1 MRLWLWRNWCFLRVL
16 FWHFRV
22 RLLLMLLILIGGS
35 MLFMSIEQHSF
46 WTGLHYSWL
55 LVFGE
60 PPEELPE
67 SPMLAALFFIMPV
80 LGLTVIIEFIIDVAL
95 MVRDRRRAERSWC
108 TMLASS
114 YRNHIVLVGC
124 GKLGYR
130 VYLVLRKLG
139 EQVVVIER
147 DPNNQFLEE
156 LRRDGS
162 PVLIGDARREALLDE
177 ANLAKA
183 RSVVLATNDDLAN
196 LEIALD
202 AQRINSQ
209 VRVVVRMFDQNMADK
224 LSGGFNIHL
233 AMSQSAISAP
243 TFALSAVAPSIV
255 SSVMIGQHL
264 VVMQRWQIRQGGS
277 LAGLTVG
284 QVIERYGLGVME
296 HVRPP
301 GEAQLFPPPS
311 TVLEPGDGVV
321 LQGPLHVLDDL
332 LRRNIELVEEAET
345 AVE

>member
-1 MRLWLWRNWCFLRVL
+1 SRWQGDGRFCMDWLNGSHYAAVPIPRIEQLVIPRRRSQPRIRLWLWRNWCFLRVL

-55 LVFGE
+55 LAFGE

-67 SPMLAALFFIMPV
+67 SPLLAALFFIMPV

-183 RSVVLATNDDLAN
+183 RSIVLATNDDLAN

-209 VRVVVRMFDQNMADK
+209 VCVVVRMFDQNMADK
-224 LSGGFNIHL
+224 LSGG
-233 AMSQSAISAP
+233 
-243 TFALSAVAPSIV
+243 
-255 SSVMIGQHL
+255 
-264 VVMQRWQIRQGGS
+264 
-277 LAGLTVG
+277 
-284 QVIERYGLGVME
+284 
-296 HVRPP
+296 
-301 GEAQLFPPPS
+301 
-311 TVLEPGDGVV
+311 
-321 LQGPLHVLDDL
+321 
-332 LRRNIELVEEAET
+332 
-345 AVE
+345 